1 MEYLEDKR
9 KLKKK
14 YKNES
19 ITAFKG
25 NKNIQET
32 IGTH

>member
-14 YKNES
+14 FKNES

-32 IGTH
+32 IGTR